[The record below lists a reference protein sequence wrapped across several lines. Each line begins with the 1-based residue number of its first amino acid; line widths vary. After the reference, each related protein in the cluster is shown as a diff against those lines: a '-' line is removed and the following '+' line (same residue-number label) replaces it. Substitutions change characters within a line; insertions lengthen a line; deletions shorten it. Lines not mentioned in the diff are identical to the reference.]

1 MNIKH
6 FNIKRG
12 AFSLAV
18 EEMDLS
24 RKGLYLLQGEN
35 GSGKTSFLESL
46 LKSNNIQDI
55 SPLEKQNMI
64 GYFSQNLYAY
74 PATGYQYL
82 KGCNEELVQ
91 EYCGYF
97 SFDCLEKDI
106 TFLSGGEFVI
116 LALIRCFSKDTPILI
131 LDEPTNNLDNGMTK
145 KVEALLNR
153 LSQGKTILLSTH
165 DKRLELQ
172 YQGIIQVKEGKASLG
187 TQAHT
192 QLELLPL
199 IPGKKVDPRPL
210 FKKTLFSRFNGLM
223 FMVVLFCGL
232 LTSMISSNY
241 LLNEVPDFDQL
252 PYDNVISL
260 MWIAENYSTYIEA
273 TVSSAELEKQYA
285 EKTDTLDAK
294 EILTLAKKEYV
305 EDIYV
310 VDTGYL
316 STLQMGSADSLKI
329 FSLPNVISDHPNYAG
344 TFPGCPKFLLSG
356 SLPKDN
362 KAEAMISYEQMQKQ
376 FGYQGDING
385 VIGQKIKVHNKTYT
399 VVGLTSLPYVTL
411 SYDKNATT
419 QYGVIHVS
427 DHSIKALKKVL
438 QQMKKLNYGSLIFED
453 IFIQYDKSY
462 EKDLMGYL
470 TQHGPSYQYSSSY
483 VDETIEKAS
492 YIKMLPK
499 VIGIS
504 LLLSMLLCI
513 ILIIMA
519 SRMFVL
525 VGNQIRDGDNWNFRP
540 GKNRLALVGVFG
552 VDFLIMTLF
561 SMIEAAWFLGSVHR
575 LIEMT
580 PFILSN
586 LMVFGMGLWLMWK
599 KYKRHG

>member
-55 SPLEKQNMI
+55 GPLEKQNMI

-165 DKRLELQ
+165 DKRLQLQ

-187 TQAHT
+187 TQTHT

-260 MWIAENYSTYIEA
+260 MWIAENYSTYVEA
-273 TVSSAELEKQYA
+273 TVSPAELEKQYA

-294 EILTLAKKEYV
+294 EILNLAKKEYV

-329 FSLPNVISDHPNYAG
+329 FSFPNVISDHPNYAG

-356 SLPKDN
+356 RLPKDN

-399 VVGLTSLPYVTL
+399 VVGLTGLPYVTL

-427 DHSIKALKKVL
+427 DHSMKDLKRVL

-483 VDETIEKAS
+483 VDKTIEKAS
-492 YIKMLPK
+492 YMKMLPK

-575 LIEMT
+575 LIEMA

-586 LMVFGMGLWLMWK
+586 LMVFSMGLWLMWK